1 MSIFYTYIIYTKEN
15 KFYSLGVTS
24 DMERR
29 LKLLKSKNKKNT
41 KLVYWESYENSSEA
55 TERENILQKFHPEIL
70 HQLVKENNPALT
82 DLYNLI

>member
-1 MSIFYTYIIYTKEN
+1 
-15 KFYSLGVTS
+15 
-24 DMERR
+24 MEIR
-29 LKLLKSKNKKNT
+29 LKLFKNKNKKNT

-55 TERENILQKFHPEIL
+55 TERENILQKFHPKIL